1 MSNGVKITLIVIL
14 ALSTLVV
21 IPLFWGVGQYNHVVA
36 MDEQVKSQWAQVENQ
51 LKRRYD
57 LIPNLVETVKGYAKH
72 EKELFENIAN
82 ARTKYFQANTV
93 KDKVQASQQL
103 EGVLSR
109 LLMLQE
115 NYPQLKAN
123 ESFLKL
129 QDSLEGT
136 ENRIAV
142 ERRHYNEVALGY
154 NTMVRSFPRN
164 IVANSFGFRQKAYF
178 EALVEISPAAVVNAR
193 FVIARKSLFK
203 RKNSRPIEQYEI
215 RNASTCLF
223 ECAYAVT
230 RSRDFRL

>member
-1 MSNGVKITLIVIL
+1 MNNGVKAVLIFLAVI
-14 ALSTLVV
+14 AV
-21 IPLFWGVGQYNHVVA
+21 IAIGIIIYGVGQYNRVIA

-82 ARTKYFQANTV
+82 ARTKYFQAATV
-93 KDKVQASQQL
+93 KDKIQASQQL

-115 NYPQLKAN
+115 SFPMLKAN

-142 ERRHYNEVALGY
+142 ERKRYNDDVRTL
-154 NTMVRSFPRN
+154 NTYRRTV
-164 IVANSFGFRQKAYF
+164 FGRFFASLAGVN
-178 EALVEISPAAVVNAR
+178 EA
-193 FVIARKSLFK
+193 
-203 RKNSRPIEQYEI
+203 QYYEI
-215 RNASTCLF
+215 PQAEKETPKVKF
-223 ECAYAVT
+223 
-230 RSRDFRL
+230 

>member
-1 MSNGVKITLIVIL
+1 MNNGVKVLLIAL
-14 ALSTLVV
+14 AVV
-21 IPLFWGVGQYNHVVA
+21 ALIAIGVFTWGMGQYNQIVS

-82 ARTKYFQANTV
+82 ARTKYFQAATV
-93 KDKVQASQQL
+93 KDKIQSSQQL

-115 NYPQLKAN
+115 AYPQLKAN

-142 ERRHYNEVALGY
+142 ERKRYNDDVKVL
-154 NTMVRSFPRN
+154 NTYRRTV
-164 IVANSFGFRQKAYF
+164 FGRFFASLAGVN
-178 EALVEISPAAVVNAR
+178 EA
-193 FVIARKSLFK
+193 
-203 RKNSRPIEQYEI
+203 QYYEI
-215 RNASTCLF
+215 PQAEKEVPQVKFN
-223 ECAYAVT
+223 
-230 RSRDFRL
+230 

>member
-1 MSNGVKITLIVIL
+1 MSNGVKVLLIVL
-14 ALSTLVV
+14 AVV
-21 IPLFWGVGQYNHVVA
+21 ALIAIGVFTWGMGQYNQIVS

-82 ARTKYFQANTV
+82 ARTKYFQAATV
-93 KDKVQASQQL
+93 KDKIQSSQQL

-115 NYPQLKAN
+115 SFPQLKAN

-142 ERRHYNEVALGY
+142 ERKRYNDDVKVL
-154 NTMVRSFPRN
+154 NTYRRTV
-164 IVANSFGFRQKAYF
+164 FGRFFASLAGVN
-178 EALVEISPAAVVNAR
+178 EA
-193 FVIARKSLFK
+193 
-203 RKNSRPIEQYEI
+203 QYYEI
-215 RNASTCLF
+215 PQAEKEVPQVKFN
-223 ECAYAVT
+223 
-230 RSRDFRL
+230 